1 MTIMKFCTVFE
12 ALGCEIILKVFDFI
26 MQAGEDGVAP
36 KEIVEQ
42 FGVDSGT
49 LQFHLKKLINVNL
62 VSKKNTRRNRRY
74 YCASNIPAVFQ
85 QLVLHSDAI

>member
-1 MTIMKFCTVFE
+1 MTIMKFCSVFE
-12 ALGCEIILKVFDFI
+12 ALGCEIRLQVFDFI

-85 QLVLHSDAI
+85 QLVFHSDAI

>member
-1 MTIMKFCTVFE
+1 MTIMKFCSVFE
-12 ALGCEIILKVFDFI
+12 ALGCEIRLKVFDFI

-62 VSKKNTRRNRRY
+62 VSKKKY
-74 YCASNIPAVFQ
+74 Q
-85 QLVLHSDAI
+85 KK

>member
-1 MTIMKFCTVFE
+1 MTIMKFCAVFE
-12 ALGCEIILKVFDFI
+12 ALGCEIRLKVFDFI
-26 MQAGEDGVAP
+26 SQSGEVGVTP

-74 YCASNIPAVFQ
+74 YCESNLPAVFQ
-85 QLVLHSDAI
+85 QLLLQGNVT

>member
-1 MTIMKFCTVFE
+1 MTIMKFCAVFE
-12 ALGCEIILKVFDFI
+12 ALGCEIRLKVFDFI
-26 MQAGEDGVAP
+26 SQSGEVGVTP

-74 YCASNIPAVFQ
+74 YCESNIPAVFQ
-85 QLVLHSDAI
+85 QLLLQTNVA

>member
-1 MTIMKFCTVFE
+1 MTIMKFCAVFE
-12 ALGCEIILKVFDFI
+12 DLGCEIRLKVFDFI
-26 MQAGEDGVAP
+26 IQSGEVGVTP

-74 YCASNIPAVFQ
+74 YCESNIPAVFQ
-85 QLVLHSDAI
+85 QLLLQSNVA

>member
-1 MTIMKFCTVFE
+1 MTIMKFCAVFE
-12 ALGCEIILKVFDFI
+12 ALGCEIRLKVFDFI
-26 MQAGEDGVAP
+26 SQSGEVGVTP

-49 LQFHLKKLINVNL
+49 LQFHLKKLINVTL

-74 YCASNIPAVFQ
+74 YCESNIPAVFQ
-85 QLVLHSDAI
+85 QLLLQSNVT

>member
-12 ALGCEIILKVFDFI
+12 ALGSEIRLQVFDFI
-26 MQAGEDGVAP
+26 MQAGEEGVAP
-36 KEIVEQ
+36 KEIVQQ

-49 LQFHLKKLINVNL
+49 LQFHLKKLMNVNL

-74 YCASNIPAVFQ
+74 YCSSNIPAVFQ
-85 QLVLHSDAI
+85 QLVLQSDAT

>member
-1 MTIMKFCTVFE
+1 MTIMKFGSVFE
-12 ALGCEIILKVFDFI
+12 ALGCEIRLQVFDFI

>member
-1 MTIMKFCTVFE
+1 MTIMKFCSVFE
-12 ALGCEIILKVFDFI
+12 ALGCEIRLKVFDFI

-42 FGVDSGT
+42 FWVDSGT
-49 LQFHLKKLINVNL
+49 LQFHLKKLMNVNL

-74 YCASNIPAVFQ
+74 YCASNIPTVFQ
-85 QLVLHSDAI
+85 QLVLQSDAT

>member
-1 MTIMKFCTVFE
+1 MTIMKFCAVFE
-12 ALGCEIILKVFDFI
+12 ALGCEIRLKVFDFI
-26 MQAGEDGVAP
+26 SQSGEVGVTP

-74 YCASNIPAVFQ
+74 YCESNIPAVFQ
-85 QLVLHSDAI
+85 QLLLQSNVA

>member
-1 MTIMKFCTVFE
+1 MTIMKFCSVYE
-12 ALGCEIILKVFDFI
+12 ALGCEIRLQVFDFI

>member
-1 MTIMKFCTVFE
+1 MTIMKFCSVFE
-12 ALGCEIILKVFDFI
+12 ALGCEIRLKVFDFI

-49 LQFHLKKLINVNL
+49 LQFHLKKLMNVNL
-62 VSKKNTRRNRRY
+62 VSKKIPEEIGVIT
-74 YCASNIPAVFQ
+74 AQVISQPFFSN
-85 QLVLHSDAI
+85 

>member
-1 MTIMKFCTVFE
+1 MTIMKFCSVFE
-12 ALGCEIILKVFDFI
+12 ALGCEIRLQVFDFI

-85 QLVLHSDAI
+85 QLVLHGDAI

>member
-1 MTIMKFCTVFE
+1 MTIMKFCSVFE
-12 ALGCEIILKVFDFI
+12 ALGCEIRLQVFDFI

-62 VSKKNTRRNRRY
+62 VSKKIPEEIGVTT
-74 YCASNIPAVFQ
+74 APVISQQFFSN
-85 QLVLHSDAI
+85 

>member
-1 MTIMKFCTVFE
+1 MKFCTVFE
-12 ALGCEIILKVFDFI
+12 ALGCEIRLKVFDFI

-36 KEIVEQ
+36 KDIVEQ

-62 VSKKNTRRNRRY
+62 VSKKIPEEIGATT
-74 YCASNIPAVFQ
+74 AQVIFPQFFSN
-85 QLVLHSDAI
+85 

>member
-12 ALGCEIILKVFDFI
+12 ALGCEIRLKVFDFI

-62 VSKKNTRRNRRY
+62 VNKKIPEEIG
-74 YCASNIPAVFQ
+74 AIIAQVISPLFFSN
-85 QLVLHSDAI
+85 

>member
-1 MTIMKFCTVFE
+1 MTIMKFCSVFE
-12 ALGCEIILKVFDFI
+12 ALGCEIRLQVFDFI
-26 MQAGEDGVAP
+26 MQAGVDGVAP

-85 QLVLHSDAI
+85 QLVLHGDAI

>member
-1 MTIMKFCTVFE
+1 MTIMKFCSVFE
-12 ALGCEIILKVFDFI
+12 ALGCEIRLKVFDFI

-62 VSKKNTRRNRRY
+62 VNKKNTRRNRRY
-74 YCASNIPAVFQ
+74 YCASNIPVIFQ
-85 QLVLHSDAI
+85 QLVLQSDAI

>member
-1 MTIMKFCTVFE
+1 MTIMKFCAVFE
-12 ALGCEIILKVFDFI
+12 ALGCEIRLKVFDFI
-26 MQAGEDGVAP
+26 SQSGEVGVTP

-74 YCASNIPAVFQ
+74 YCESNLPAVFQ
-85 QLVLHSDAI
+85 QLLLQSNVA

>member
-1 MTIMKFCTVFE
+1 
-12 ALGCEIILKVFDFI
+12 

-74 YCASNIPAVFQ
+74 YCASNIPVVFQ
-85 QLVLHSDAI
+85 QLVLQSDAT

>member
-1 MTIMKFCTVFE
+1 MTIMKFCAVFE
-12 ALGCEIILKVFDFI
+12 ALGCEIRLKVLDFI
-26 MQAGEDGVAP
+26 SQSGEVGVTP

-74 YCASNIPAVFQ
+74 YCESNIPAVFQ
-85 QLVLHSDAI
+85 QLLLQTNVA

>member
-12 ALGCEIILKVFDFI
+12 ALGCEIRLKVFDFI

-74 YCASNIPAVFQ
+74 YCASNIPVVFQ
-85 QLVLHSDAI
+85 QLASHSDAI